1 MTVDEMKSTLL
12 TATEEGADAAA
23 IFDSV
28 MTEVAEM
35 NTKLDEAQRN
45 VEELTGRVTELT
57 DTNLKL
63 LEKVKYMSQAEEL
76 EEHEEEIPE
85 VTIDNLF
92 EEV

>member
-1 MTVDEMKSTLL
+1 MTVDEMKATLL

-35 NTKLDEAQRN
+35 STKLDEAQRN

-57 DTNLKL
+57 DSNLKL
-63 LEKVKYMSQAEEL
+63 LEKVKYMTQEPEEAEEP
-76 EEHEEEIPE
+76 EEVPE